1 VGVAL
6 IPTEAWEYGAGDAL
20 KAVLSLFEKERDSHL
35 NLKGIGGCLPVRSG
49 RVGILLSLQ
58 ALNLKKGSAIGVPL
72 YCCPVVFKAIKAA
85 GYSPVFI
92 DVNPENYCLS
102 LQDLAAKIRNIDAL
116 IAVHMFGHV
125 ADMPAILKIMQGK
138 PVIEDCAQ
146 SLGSSINGKLTGKF
160 GSISIFSFRS
170 GKYLT
175 AGEGAAIYCQ
185 EPELKIRLE
194 SDIQSLLRPQPIEE
208 VKHVVETW
216 LRSQLRSWPLWGLAG
231 SKIWKIY
238 NKEVDFI
245 KKTPIALSQVFKSDL
260 TTIKRRL
267 ANLEKLITV
276 QREHAQYYLENLR
289 LPGEMFCHEPPGYTY
304 NRFMFPIKLHSEKE
318 YKVLSYFLFN
328 KNISTSR
335 PYFDV
340 IEGATKYYGYKGD
353 CPQAEHLLKT
363 TLVVPVHY
371 KLREKDLKH
380 ISNSVNL
387 AWQHYQTFN
396 H

>member
-1 VGVAL
+1 MPISL
-6 IPTEAWEYGAGDAL
+6 IPTEAWEYDVGDAL
-20 KAVLSLFEKERDSHL
+20 KAVLSLFEKDRDSYL
-35 NLKGIGGCLPVRSG
+35 NLNGIGECLPVRSG

-58 ALNLKKGSAIGVPL
+58 ALNLKKRSAIGVPL

-102 LQDLAAKIRNIDAL
+102 LQDLTAKIRNIDAL

-125 ADMPAILKIMQGK
+125 ADMPAILKIMQDK

-146 SLGSSINGKLTGKF
+146 SLGSSINGKLTGTF

-170 GKYLT
+170 GKYIS
-175 AGEGAAIYCQ
+175 AGEGAAIYCR

-194 SDIQSLLRPQPIEE
+194 SDIQSLLRPQSIEE

-238 NKEVDFI
+238 NKDVDFI
-245 KKTPIALSQVFKSDL
+245 KKSPITLSQVFKSDL
-260 TTIKRRL
+260 TTIKKRL
-267 ANLEKLITV
+267 ANLEKLIKM

-304 NRFMFPIKLHSEKE
+304 NRFMFPIKLRSEKE
-318 YKVLSYFLFN
+318 YKFLSDFLFN

-363 TLVVPVHY
+363 TLVIPVHY

-387 AWQHYQTFN
+387 AWQHYHNF
-396 H
+396 

>member
-1 VGVAL
+1 VPISL
-6 IPTEAWEYGAGDAL
+6 IPTEAWEYDTGDAL
-20 KAVLSLFEKERDSHL
+20 TAVLSLLEKDRDSHL
-35 NLKGIGGCLPVRSG
+35 NLKGIGECLPVRSG
-49 RVGILLSLQ
+49 RAAILLSLQ

-92 DVNPENYCLS
+92 DVDPQNYCLS

-125 ADMPAILKIMQGK
+125 ADMPAILKIMEDK

-146 SLGSSINGKLTGKF
+146 SLGSSINGKLTGTF
-160 GSISIFSFRS
+160 GLISIFSFRS
-170 GKYLT
+170 GKYIS
-175 AGEGAAIYCQ
+175 AGEGAVIYCR
-185 EPELKIRLE
+185 EAELKIRLE
-194 SDIQSLLRPQPIEE
+194 SNIQSLPRPQPTEE
-208 VKHVVETW
+208 VRHAVETW

-245 KKTPIALSQVFKSDL
+245 KKSPIALSQIFKSDL
-260 TTIKRRL
+260 ITIKTRL
-267 ANLEKLITV
+267 TELEKMIET
-276 QREHAQYYLENLR
+276 QREHAQYYLENLQ
-289 LPGEMFCHEPPGYTY
+289 LPREMFCNEPPDYSY

-318 YKVLSYFLFN
+318 YKFLSNFLFN

-340 IEGATKYYGYKGD
+340 LGGAAKYYGYKGD
-353 CPQAEHLLKT
+353 CPQADHLLKT
-363 TLVVPVHY
+363 TLVIPVHY
-371 KLREKDLKH
+371 RLREKDLKH

-387 AWQHYQTFN
+387 AWQHHHNF
-396 H
+396 